1 MKSELLVAAIA
12 YLLGN
17 IQTSYLIGRYFKKT
31 DIREHGSG
39 NAGTTNALRVFGK
52 KIAII
57 TLLVDALKGVAA
69 VYIGMNLG
77 GLGLDGGLFAGIA
90 VIVGHNWPFYLKF
103 RGGKGVATSIGVGLA
118 ISPLS
123 ALISIAIGIS
133 IIAKSKYVSLGS
145 IVAIT
150 IWPFLNILVRGSF
163 EPKLF
168 VFGIIM
174 ATMSIYKHRENIKRL
189 ANKTENRLGQKKS

>member
-1 MKSELLVAAIA
+1 MKSELLIVVIA

-17 IQTSYLIGRYFKKT
+17 VQTSYLIGRYFKKT

-57 TLLVDALKGVAA
+57 TLLIDALKGVAA
-69 VYIGMNLG
+69 VYIGMELG
-77 GLGLDGGLFAGIA
+77 GFNGGLIAGIA

-103 RGGKGVATSIGVGLA
+103 RGGKGVATSIGVGLTV
-118 ISPLS
+118 SPLS
-123 ALISIAIGIS
+123 AVIAIAIGIA

-150 IWPFLNILVRGSF
+150 VWPFLNIIIDGSF

-168 VFGIIM
+168 IFGIIM
-174 ATMSIYKHRENIKRL
+174 ASMSIYKHRENIKRL
-189 ANKTENRLGQKKS
+189 ANKTENKLGQKKS